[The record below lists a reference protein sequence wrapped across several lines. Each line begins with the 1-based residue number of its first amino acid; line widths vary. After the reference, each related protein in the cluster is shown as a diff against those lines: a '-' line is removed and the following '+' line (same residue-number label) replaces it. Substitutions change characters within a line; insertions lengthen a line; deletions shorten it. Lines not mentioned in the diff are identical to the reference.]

1 MCPIDKQQWAITE
14 QQLRSLVTV
23 AKDLRNKYQDDLDS
37 KKKMGLAL
45 QERSDFLWYELLLSY
60 STWGGS
66 RGSEGLIEDEKR
78 YQQVSYEELK
88 KIDAKEDRINRLR
101 QIMKDAKVRWFNKKA
116 PMLAQCFEK
125 IEAMGGLTEANT
137 TLLNKKSAAEMM
149 KFLKSFPGIG
159 SKYASNIMMD
169 CYHPLFRDRIA
180 LDSRVRSVSNELGL
194 DFKNYSNHE
203 NFYLRVA
210 KEAGIEGWEL
220 DRLIYGHTDD
230 FLRFLRMVD

>member
-45 QERSDFLWYELLLSY
+45 QERSDFLWYELLVSY

-88 KIDAKEDRINRLR
+88 KLDAKEDRINRLR

>member
-45 QERSDFLWYELLLSY
+45 QERSDFLWYELLVSY

-116 PMLAQCFEK
+116 PMLVQCFEK
-125 IEAMGGLTEANT
+125 IEDMRGLAAVNA
-137 TLLNKKSAAEMM
+137 TLLNKKSASEIM
-149 KFLKSFPGIG
+149 KFLEDFPGIG
-159 SKYASNIMMD
+159 PKYARNIMMD
-169 CYHPLFRDRIA
+169 SYHPLFRDRIA
-180 LDSRVRSVSNELGL
+180 LDSRVRSVSKKLGI
-194 DFKNYSNHE
+194 DFKDYSDYE

-220 DRLIYGHTDD
+220 DRLIWEHIDD
-230 FLRFLRMVD
+230 FLKPL

>member
-1 MCPIDKQQWAITE
+1 MCPIDTQKWAITD

-23 AKDLRNKYQDDLDS
+23 ARDLRDKYQDDLDS
-37 KKKMGLAL
+37 KKKKALAL
-45 QERSDFLWYELLLSY
+45 QERSDFLWYELLVSY

-66 RGSEGLIEDEKR
+66 RGSEGLIEDGTR

-88 KIDAKEDRINRLR
+88 KLDTEEERVNRL
-101 QIMKDAKVRWFNKKA
+101 QETMKEAKVHFYKKKA
-116 PMLAQCFEK
+116 LMLVQCFEK
-125 IEAMGGLTEANT
+125 IEAMGGLTVANT

-149 KFLKSFPGIG
+149 KFLKIFPGIG

-180 LDSRVRSVSNELGL
+180 LDSRVRSVSKELGL

-203 NFYLRVA
+203 NFYLSVA

-230 FLRFLRMVD
+230 FLRSLRMVD

>member
-1 MCPIDKQQWAITE
+1 MCPIDTQQWAITD
-14 QQLRSLVTV
+14 QRLRSLVAV

-45 QERSDFLWYELLLSY
+45 QERSDFLWYELLVSY

-180 LDSRVRSVSNELGL
+180 LDSRVRSVSKELGL

-203 NFYLRVA
+203 NFYLSVA

>member
-14 QQLRSLVTV
+14 QQLRSLVAV

-45 QERSDFLWYELLLSY
+45 QERSDFLWYELLVSY

-88 KIDAKEDRINRLR
+88 KLDAKEDRINRLL

-180 LDSRVRSVSNELGL
+180 LDSRVRSVSKELGL

-210 KEAGIEGWEL
+210 KEAGIKGWEL

-230 FLRFLRMVD
+230 FLRSLRMVD

>member
-45 QERSDFLWYELLLSY
+45 QERSDFLWYELLVSY

-125 IEAMGGLTEANT
+125 IEAMGGLTVANT

-180 LDSRVRSVSNELGL
+180 LDSRVRSVSKELGL
-194 DFKNYSNHE
+194 DFKNYSDHE
-203 NFYLRVA
+203 NFYLSVA

>member
-45 QERSDFLWYELLLSY
+45 QERSDFLWYELLVSY

-101 QIMKDAKVRWFNKKA
+101 QIMKDAKVRWF
-116 PMLAQCFEK
+116 
-125 IEAMGGLTEANT
+125 
-137 TLLNKKSAAEMM
+137 NKKSAAEMM

>member
-1 MCPIDKQQWAITE
+1 MCPIDTQQWAITD
-14 QQLRSLVTV
+14 QRLRSLVAV
-23 AKDLRNKYQDDLDS
+23 AKDLRNKYQDDLES
-37 KKKMGLAL
+37 KKRKGLAV
-45 QERSDFLWYELLLSY
+45 QERSDFLWYELLVSY

-66 RGSEGLIEDEKR
+66 RGSKDLIDDEIIYR
-78 YQQVSYEELK
+78 VVSYEELK
-88 KIDAKEDRINRLR
+88 KLDTQEERVNRL
-101 QIMKDAKVRWFNKKA
+101 QETMKEAKVHFYKKKA
-116 PMLAQCFEK
+116 LMLVQCFEK

>member
-45 QERSDFLWYELLLSY
+45 QERSDFLWYELLVSY

>member
-45 QERSDFLWYELLLSY
+45 QERSDFLWYELLVSY

-101 QIMKDAKVRWFNKKA
+101 QIMKDAKVRWFNKRLRCL
-116 PMLAQCFEK
+116 P
-125 IEAMGGLTEANT
+125 N
-137 TLLNKKSAAEMM
+137 
-149 KFLKSFPGIG
+149 
-159 SKYASNIMMD
+159 
-169 CYHPLFRDRIA
+169 A
-180 LDSRVRSVSNELGL
+180 LR
-194 DFKNYSNHE
+194 K
-203 NFYLRVA
+203 
-210 KEAGIEGWEL
+210 
-220 DRLIYGHTDD
+220 
-230 FLRFLRMVD
+230 

>member
-1 MCPIDKQQWAITE
+1 MCPIDTQQWAITE

-45 QERSDFLWYELLLSY
+45 QERSDFLWYELLVSY

-125 IEAMGGLTEANT
+125 IEAMGGLTVANT
-137 TLLNKKSAAEMM
+137 TLLNKKSASEIM
-149 KFLKSFPGIG
+149 KFLDDFPGIG
-159 SKYASNIMMD
+159 PKYARNIMMD
-169 CYHPLFRDRIA
+169 SYHPLFRDRIA